1 MASLLFPFLLAL
13 LFTPSFCLQFRDV
26 NTGSVP
32 PLPSIGQH
40 LSSALT
46 SLGYTQLASAIP
58 SFSDSSLFSAWNLPV
73 TVFVPVNDSIDASTF
88 LINEHTV
95 PGSFTF
101 QFLYKLK
108 PHSVLGTISPGRC
121 LAITHQDNPTT
132 MAAILVNSVPI
143 VEPDMYNDGTLVVH
157 GIQAPIAPLSPSSC
171 YLPPTETIPNTT
183 ATADDASRSKEGDL
197 PSPTAEMPFPHEPY
211 AQPSTTSIVSLMLRH
226 AMLSL
231 RENGY
236 SILAL
241 AMRIRYPDLVRLQ
254 NMTVFAL
261 DDGAIFSGG
270 HAYVNNVRFHIV
282 PNRFLTHADLV
293 AMPLGTVLPTL
304 ARGERLVVT
313 SAGDGVRINYVPIR
327 SPDVLVNLHVV
338 VHGVFLPFPH
348 LLHPFP
354 SSAFGDAAFQ
364 APAAAPQE
372 EVPPFPGP
380 SPSPSDFLEDDV
392 L

>member
-1 MASLLFPFLLAL
+1 MASFLFSFLLAL
-13 LFTPSFCLQFRDV
+13 LFTPSFCFQLRDV
-26 NTGSVP
+26 NTGSMP
-32 PLPSIGQH
+32 PLPSIGHH

-121 LAITHQDNPTT
+121 LAFTHQDNATT

-157 GIQAPIAPLSPSSC
+157 GIQAPIAPLPPSSC
-171 YLPPTETIPNTT
+171 DLPTP
-183 ATADDASRSKEGDL
+183 TAD
-197 PSPTAEMPFPHEPY
+197 MPFPLGPY
-211 AQPSTTSIVSLMLRH
+211 AQPSTTSVVSLMLRH

-270 HAYVNNVRFHIV
+270 HAYVHNVRFHIV
-282 PNRFLTHADLV
+282 PNRFLTHADLM

-313 SAGDGVRINYVPIR
+313 STGDGVRINYVPIR

-354 SSAFGDAAFQ
+354 SGALGEAAFQ

-372 EVPPFPGP
+372 EVPRGDPFPGS